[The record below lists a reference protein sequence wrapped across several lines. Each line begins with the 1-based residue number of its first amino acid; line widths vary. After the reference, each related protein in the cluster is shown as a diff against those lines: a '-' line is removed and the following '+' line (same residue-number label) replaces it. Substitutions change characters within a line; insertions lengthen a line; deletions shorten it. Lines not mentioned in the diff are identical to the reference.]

1 MFVAPIYDEALA
13 IVPASLA
20 EEEAQRWLEQT
31 LLSAA
36 QYYMQNCPPAV
47 DTNPVSK
54 QWRKY

>member
-1 MFVAPIYDEALA
+1 MIVAPIYDEALA

-20 EEEAQRWLEQT
+20 EEEAQRWLERT

-36 QYYMQNCPPAV
+36 QQYMRHCPPAV
-47 DTNPVSK
+47 DVNPVSK